1 MPKAAGQAE
10 KCYPRHNFHR
20 REWRNPLRTAE
31 IAACTPARDPAA
43 VKGSCMIATTVF
55 VVILALLFG
64 YAVTLYNGLV
74 RARNEVKLTW
84 SNIDVLLVQRHD
96 ELPKLVD
103 VCKRYMQHEQQTLEQ
118 VIRARAGVDSA
129 REANNVA
136 AVSSAEGALRTGL
149 ANLFAVAE
157 RYPDLKANELFRT
170 LQGRISALET
180 AIADRREMYND
191 AVTALNVRI
200 ETFPDAVIAGLCHF
214 QQASTL
220 KFSAAQTADV
230 DLGLAFGK

>member
-1 MPKAAGQAE
+1 
-10 KCYPRHNFHR
+10 
-20 REWRNPLRTAE
+20 
-31 IAACTPARDPAA
+31 
-43 VKGSCMIATTVF
+43 MIATTVF

-129 REANNVA
+129 REASNVA
-136 AVSSAEGALRTGL
+136 AVSTAEGALRTGL

-157 RYPDLKANELFRT
+157 RYPDLKANEMFRT

-180 AIADRREMYND
+180 AIADRREVYND

-200 ETFPDAVIAGLCHF
+200 ETFPDAVIADLCHV